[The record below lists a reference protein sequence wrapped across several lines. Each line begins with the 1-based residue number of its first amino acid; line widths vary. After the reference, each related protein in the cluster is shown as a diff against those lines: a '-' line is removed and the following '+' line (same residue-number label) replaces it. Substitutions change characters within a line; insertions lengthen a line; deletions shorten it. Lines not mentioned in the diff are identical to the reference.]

1 MPLGIVSDEEFLSEV
16 AHIEMPTRGR
26 NGVKEIPHAIRALAA
41 EETICGTP
49 SAQVANAFGISKQSV
64 DAYKHDATSSATYQN
79 PNKELKEA
87 NNRVRKQIGSNALSV
102 LTEALRCITPEK
114 LADAKVKDVAVVAKQ
129 MSGIVN
135 DMEPVGT
142 MNNPAAQFVFHVPAE
157 RKESNYD
164 IIDVTQ

>member
-1 MPLGIVSDEEFLSEV
+1 MALGIVSDEEFLTEV

-41 EETICGTP
+41 EEAICGTP
-49 SAQVANAFGISKQSV
+49 NAQVAEAFGISSPSV
-64 DAYKHDATSSATYQN
+64 SAYKNDATSTASYNN

-87 NNRVRKQIGSNALSV
+87 NNRVRKQVGGTALAV

-114 LADAKVKDVAVVAKQ
+114 LADAKVKDVASIAKD
-129 MSGIVN
+129 MSSIMN

-157 RKESNYD
+157 RSEAAYD